1 MSDEHRDVVRE
12 PRDLE
17 AEFRRLA
24 HQLDVPPPPDYVTRV
39 QERLESDSS
48 TTRPTGW
55 SRPFGSTR
63 PAARRLATAAMVLIL
78 TTVAVLSVPA
88 TRDAVADLFGF
99 AGVNVRTVPS
109 AAPSPRPTVDAALEL
124 GEPVTLDEANQQVS
138 FPVALPR
145 VPGLGEPD
153 AIYVRDERGLES
165 VSVVYRPTVGFPAA
179 VDTEVGLLV
188 SQFAG
193 TATPYFDKLIEAGE
207 PVTQVTVDGRW
218 PGLYFAS
225 PHQILVRGPDGVVHE
240 DQPRLAAPTLVWVRD
255 GVTYRLE
262 AAVDLN
268 SALAVAASMQ

>member
-1 MSDEHRDVVRE
+1 MSDEHRDVIGQ

-17 AEFRRLA
+17 AEFRRLSQ
-24 HQLDVPPPPDYVTRV
+24 QLDVPASPDYASRV
-39 QERLESDSS
+39 REHLESGKVM
-48 TTRPTGW
+48 TRPTGW
-55 SRPFGSTR
+55 RRRFGLTR
-63 PAARRLATAAMVLIL
+63 PLRRLAAATIVVIL
-78 TTVAVLSVPA
+78 AIAAVLSVPA

-109 AAPSPRPTVDAALEL
+109 AAPSPRPTVDAALDL

-145 VPGLGEPD
+145 APGLGEPD
-153 AIYVRDERGLES
+153 AIYVKGERGLES

-179 VDTEVGLLV
+179 VDTTVGLLV
-188 SQFAG
+188 SQYAG
-193 TATPYFDKLIEAGE
+193 TATPYFDKLIDAGE

-218 PGLYFAS
+218 PGLYFTS

-240 DQPRLAAPTLVWVRD
+240 DRPRLAGPTLVWVRD

-262 AAVDLN
+262 AAVDLEQ
-268 SALAVAASMQ
+268 ALAVAGSIQ

>member
-1 MSDEHRDVVRE
+1 VSDEHRDAIGQ

-24 HQLDVPPPPDYVTRV
+24 HELDVPAPPDYATLVR
-39 QERLESDSS
+39 EHLESGSVM
-48 TTRPTGW
+48 TRPSKWRRRFGPTG
-55 SRPFGSTR
+55 PL
-63 PAARRLATAAMVLIL
+63 RRLAAATIVVIL
-78 TTVAVLSVPA
+78 AVTVVLSVPT

-109 AAPSPRPTVDAALEL
+109 AAPSPRPTVDAALDL

-145 VPGLGEPD
+145 TPGLGEPD
-153 AIYVRDERGLES
+153 AIYVRGERGLES
-165 VSVVYRPTVGFPAA
+165 VSVVYSPTVKFPAA
-179 VDTEVGLLV
+179 VDTQVGLLV
-188 SQFAG
+188 SQYAG
-193 TATPYFDKLIEAGE
+193 TATPYFDKLIDAGE

-218 PGLYFAS
+218 PGLYFTS
-225 PHQILVRGPDGVVHE
+225 PHQILVRGPGGVVHE

>member
-1 MSDEHRDVVRE
+1 VSDEHWDVVRE

-17 AEFRRLA
+17 AEFRQLA
-24 HQLDVPPPPDYVTRV
+24 HQLDVPTLPDYATRV
-39 QERLESDSS
+39 RERLESDS
-48 TTRPTGW
+48 TRPTGW
-55 SRPFGSTR
+55 RRHFGITR
-63 PAARRLATAAMVLIL
+63 APVRRLAAAAIILIL
-78 TTVAVLSVPA
+78 ATVVVLSVPA
-88 TRDAVADLFGF
+88 TRAAVADLFGF
-99 AGVNVRTVPS
+99 AGVNVRTVPT
-109 AAPSPRPTVDAALEL
+109 AAPSPRPTVDAALDL

-138 FPVALPR
+138 IPVALPR

-153 AIYVRDERGLES
+153 AIYIRNERGLES
-165 VSVVYRPTVGFPAA
+165 VSIVYRPTVGFPAA

-188 SQFAG
+188 SQYAG
-193 TATPYFDKLIEAGE
+193 TATPYFDKLIEVGE

-218 PGLYFAS
+218 PGLYFTS
-225 PHQILVRGPDGVVHE
+225 PHQILVRGPDGVVHA